1 MAMPLWALTAVYWVH
16 MVATV
21 VWIGGLATLVI
32 LVMPA
37 ARKTLEPQAFA
48 AFLNSLQKRLD
59 PLGWISLLA
68 LGATGLFQ
76 MSANPNYSG
85 FLAIDNRWAVAILLK
100 HLVFLV
106 LTGASAYITWG
117 LLPKLQRLAL
127 RASTPGGAG
136 RLAEVESLQRQEN
149 RLLRLNLVLALVI
162 LALTALARVS

>member
-1 MAMPLWALTAVYWVH
+1 MDIPYWALGLIYWVH

-21 VWIGGLATLVI
+21 VWVGGLATLAI
-32 LVMPA
+32 LVTPA
-37 ARKTLEPQAFA
+37 ARRTLEPQAYA
-48 AFLNSLQKRLD
+48 AFLANLQKRLD
-59 PLGWISLLA
+59 PLGWACLLA

-100 HLVFLV
+100 HLVFLG
-106 LTGASAYITWG
+106 LTGASAYVTWG

-136 RLAEVESLQRQEN
+136 RLAEVEGLQRQEN

-162 LALTALARVS
+162 LALTALARAS